1 MKISDFGLSRTAG
14 TEECNLVGKE
24 RQLQFPIRWTAP
36 EVFSKL
42 YVDKKTDVWSFGIL
56 FYEFVTAGSV
66 PYAALSNAEVRKQVS
81 LISLPVIQS
90 YDIPHSPLC
99 DLRCRKD
106 IASLNQRNA
115 PTHFFNSC
123 NSVG

>member
-81 LISLPVIQS
+81 VMIITSHLTYPRMITGTGRTSSDTARGMPYVVIS
-90 YDIPHSPLC
+90 
-99 DLRCRKD
+99 
-106 IASLNQRNA
+106 
-115 PTHFFNSC
+115 THAA
-123 NSVG
+123 VLDQ

>member
-1 MKISDFGLSRTAG
+1 MSISLTPLNILLDNNDNVKISDFGLSRTAG

-24 RQLQFPIRWTAP
+24 KQLQFPIRWTAP

-81 LISLPVIQS
+81 
-90 YDIPHSPLC
+90 YDVTNHIH
-99 DLRCRKD
+99 
-106 IASLNQRNA
+106 
-115 PTHFFNSC
+115 
-123 NSVG
+123 